1 MIAPVGMIDD
11 RGGLDHLGPEFLTW
25 LWWRAD
31 EDPGFTHADGQ
42 EVFVLV
48 DEHLEFRGERAASRR
63 TVLRAGAPSASV
75 EARAALRSGKM
86 LVAARLILARGEHES
101 AFTLRSEDMDVSGL
115 KLPQPSEPKGMSPQ
129 ERLAEGIENLERFW
143 DDLDLC
149 YATFLDRRTGE
160 AWPEDVEKMRTWSA
174 RPSQDEGGVPRRLV
188 IDDDIARPRTE

>member
-129 ERLAEGIENLERFW
+129 ERLAEGIETLERFW
-143 DDLDLC
+143 DDLDLG
-149 YATFLDRRTGE
+149 YATCLHRRTGE
-160 AWPEDVEKMRTWSA
+160 AGPEDVEKMRTGSA